1 MRHFCAGI
9 GDGNPVSTDPAY
21 GAAAWHGTGLAPGCF
36 LYTTDSTIVAPK
48 LRGIQ
53 WTDSGTLWEW
63 YHPVRHGDR
72 LTMTVKLL
80 DAVEKRGS
88 TARAKAEGGRRAEI
102 RAPRRYTAVAL
113 DTIAAAIAAEKSGGP
128 QHGCGTRWR

>member
-1 MRHFCAGI
+1 MHHFCAGI

-53 WTDSGTLWEW
+53 WTDSRTEWEW
-63 YHPVRHGDR
+63 YYPVRHGDR

-80 DAVEKRGS
+80 DAVEKQGS
-88 TARAKAEGGRRAEI
+88 TARAKAEGGLKYEPRA
-102 RAPRRYTAVAL
+102 ATPRGRLTRSPRPSPPKNPGGHSTAVAR
-113 DTIAAAIAAEKSGGP
+113 GG
-128 QHGCGTRWR
+128 GR